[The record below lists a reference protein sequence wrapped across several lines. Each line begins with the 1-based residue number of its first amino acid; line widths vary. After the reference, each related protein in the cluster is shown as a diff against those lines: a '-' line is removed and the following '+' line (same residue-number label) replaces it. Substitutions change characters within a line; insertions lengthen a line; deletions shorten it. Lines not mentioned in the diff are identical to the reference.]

1 MKRCSF
7 FSPPPAQTA
16 PAVTNDYSLDDR
28 QSDTCPFEFMLAMES
43 LKDAEQL
50 SRFTHVEAR
59 AVIPSEIN
67 VRPMILSTTYLNHR
81 FLPRASKLKRVP
93 QEPYNT
99 LLHSTLPAI
108 PTSPSS

>member
-50 SRFTHVEAR
+50 SRFTHVESR
-59 AVIPSEIN
+59 AVIPYEIN
-67 VRPMILSTTYLNHR
+67 VRPVIFSTTYFNHR
-81 FLPRASKLKRVP
+81 FLTMASELERVRQEVNEKLL
-93 QEPYNT
+93 N
-99 LLHSTLPAI
+99 
-108 PTSPSS
+108 

>member
-1 MKRCSF
+1 MENGPF
-7 FSPPPAQTA
+7 FYLRLSPDT

-59 AVIPSEIN
+59 AVIPYEIN
-67 VRPMILSTTYLNHR
+67 VRPVILGTTYFNYRFVPMASELERVRQEVNENLLN
-81 FLPRASKLKRVP
+81 
-93 QEPYNT
+93 
-99 LLHSTLPAI
+99 
-108 PTSPSS
+108 